1 MEFNELTY
9 GNPTVQ
15 DLALI
20 QEKCLTDDLFE
31 TMKNTLTYPNN
42 DSELVKDELNEIV
55 DSLATMSQPENQNYL
70 KRYQSY
76 DRNLI
81 QALTTIFKQRDID
94 AEDLIKDIVKDIQG
108 LISKFK
114 FYYQRPR
121 PRQIAQYYRL
131 KLFPYKSFSAHT
143 PSFPSGHCL
152 QAMVILNVIGNKYP
166 TEYPFC
172 KELIEDITYSRVYL
186 GHHYPSDN
194 EGAKEIGRQVLKH
207 PEFTKKYGI

>member
-1 MEFNELTY
+1 MDFNELTY

-15 DLALI
+15 DLVFI
-20 QEKCLTDDLFE
+20 KGECLTDDLFE
-31 TMKNTLTYPNN
+31 TLKTNLTYPNN
-42 DSELVKDELNEIV
+42 DSELVKEELNEIV
-55 DSLATMSQPENQNYL
+55 DCLATMSQPENQNYL

-81 QALTTIFKQRDID
+81 QALITIFRQRNIE
-94 AEDLIKDIVKDIQG
+94 AEELIIDIVKDIQG
-108 LISKFK
+108 LIYKLK

-121 PRQIAQYYRL
+121 PRQIAQYYKL

-152 QAMVILNVIGNKYP
+152 EAMVILNVIGNKYP

-172 KELIEDITYSRVYL
+172 KELIEDISYSRVYL

-194 EGAKEIGRQVLKH
+194 EGAKEIGREILKH

>member
-1 MEFNELTY
+1 MEFNDLTY

-15 DLALI
+15 DLTYI
-20 QEKCLTDDLFE
+20 QGECLMDGLFE
-31 TMKNTLTYPNN
+31 TLKTTLAYPNN
-42 DSELVKDELNEIV
+42 DSELVKDELEEIM
-55 DSLATMSQPENQNYL
+55 DCLATMSQPENQNYL

-81 QALTTIFKQRDID
+81 QALTTIFKQRGID
-94 AEDLIKDIVKDIQG
+94 AEELIKDIVKDVQG
-108 LISKFK
+108 LIYKLK

-121 PRQIAQYYRL
+121 PRQIAQYYKL

-186 GHHYPSDN
+186 GHHFPSDN
-194 EGAKEIGRQVLKH
+194 EGSREIARQILKH
-207 PEFTKKYGI
+207 PEFTKKYDI

>member
-15 DLALI
+15 DLTFIQYESLI
-20 QEKCLTDDLFE
+20 DDLFE
-31 TMKNTLTYPNN
+31 TLKTTLTYPNN
-42 DSELVKDELNEIV
+42 DSELVKDELEEIM
-55 DSLATMSQPENQNYL
+55 DCLATMSQPENQNYL

-76 DRNLI
+76 DRNLL
-81 QALTTIFKQRDID
+81 QALTTIFKQRNIEV
-94 AEDLIKDIVKDIQG
+94 EDLIKDIVKDVQG
-108 LISKFK
+108 LIYKLK

-121 PRQIAQYYRL
+121 PRQIAQYYKL

-143 PSFPSGHCL
+143 PSFPSGHCVES
-152 QAMVILNVIGNKYP
+152 MVILNVIGNKYP

-186 GHHYPSDN
+186 GHHFPSDN
-194 EGAKEIGRQVLKH
+194 EGAKEIGRQILKH
-207 PEFTKKYGI
+207 PEFAKKYGI